1 MKLKRLEMEGFKSF
15 CDKTVL
21 EFHEGITAIVGPNGT
36 GKSNI
41 LDSIRWV
48 LGEQS
53 AKALRGQEMADVI
66 FHGAAGRRASGMA
79 EVSLTF
85 SDCETVLG
93 TDYHEVQ
100 ITRRVFRDGVSE
112 YAINGANC
120 RLKDIQRLFLDTGIG
135 RAAYSIMEQGK
146 IDQILSSRPEDR
158 RAIFEEAAG
167 VMRFKVQK
175 REAERKLEGTEA
187 NLLRLADILREVR
200 RQMGSLQRQAGKAR
214 RYREIFDKLKRMDLA
229 LSARERDRLLLKIDE
244 LSSLQAKTKADLER
258 AHATEAACEQAVRGQ
273 RAKLEEAD
281 RVWRDAER
289 EVVSAK
295 AEEVRCAERARMQN
309 ERADELGAAI
319 ERARGEI
326 ALAERQTAAQE
337 ELIRTLKAEL
347 ESVTAEFQKADQACS
362 EVQEE
367 ANRAR
372 ARRDQAFAHVE
383 SVRGRRE
390 SARREADTARARAA
404 AEEVT
409 TRQRAEILERVR
421 QELSEKE
428 AEISRERSSL
438 EVLFGKLREA
448 ENLLPQAQGKMREVE
463 SQLRAAEETLV
474 HAEKALS
481 GAEAEKTLSES
492 RLAAVRERAVGDAE
506 ACLKAWSATGRNGA
520 YALWPS
526 LKIREGYETAVAMAL
541 GPLLDGVM
549 VDDLEAMAQTLES
562 GEDGPSGFLISK
574 VPAGPGSESWPE
586 GAAHFIES
594 AGGWEPVL
602 QHLLAGTC
610 IAEHW
615 DQAQEL
621 SRQRPSAVVICRDG
635 RMISGRGWQR
645 RGKFRAA
652 RPGRTEVEAAQDG
665 LARAE
670 QAVREA
676 RVAVEQAQGEVER
689 LRGELAASR
698 QSEEAA
704 RKCLEEVRRDH
715 DRRDALHQALQA
727 EISRRQTEAARL
739 EQEIALHQKIAAEK
753 VSEAERLMALEQGM
767 EAEMSQA
774 EEARR
779 TAETEEAKF
788 QEILTER
795 RVEKSG
801 RQQRRDSCAAQLAP
815 AETRWTE
822 LRELVTKRSGEI
834 SADTARMDAART
846 EAESATKA
854 EGEALRRAQEIE
866 ASTAGLKQA
875 RENETQILTQKEEEV
890 TQWRQEGEK
899 AKDTLASLALK
910 GSELEHQRQSLAD
923 RLQREY
929 ATPLMEAKAEGEVTP
944 QTDEDWLKLETEAKE
959 LREKVEDMGPVNTEA
974 ITEFEELENR
984 LKFLETEEK
993 DLTTAK
999 GQLEEAI
1006 KKINQTT
1013 RLLFEETFDKVKANF
1028 GNLFAELFGG
1038 GRATVKLTEGEDLLE
1053 GGIEIEAQPPGKQ
1066 PKVISLLSGGEKTMT
1081 ALALLLAIY
1090 AVKPS
1095 PFCVLDEMD
1104 APLDESNTV
1113 RFVQIIERFVEKSQF
1128 LVITHNK
1135 RTMSAADLLYGVT
1148 APDPGC
1154 SRMMSVK
1161 LTREEETPLFARAGA

>member
-21 EFHEGITAIVGPNGT
+21 EFHDGITAIVGPNGT

-214 RYREIFDKLKRMDLA
+214 RYREIFDKLKQMDLA

-244 LSSLQAKTKADLER
+244 LSNLQAKTKADLER
-258 AHATEAACEQAVRGQ
+258 AHATEAACEQAVRAQ
-273 RAKLEEAD
+273 RNRLEEAD
-281 RVWRDAER
+281 RTWREAER

-295 AEEVRCAERARMQN
+295 AEEVRCAERARMQT
-309 ERADELGAAI
+309 ERAEELGATI

-337 ELIRTLKAEL
+337 ELIRTLRAEL
-347 ESVTAEFQKADQACS
+347 ESITAEFQKAEQACA
-362 EVQEE
+362 EVQDE
-367 ANRAR
+367 ANQAR
-372 ARRDQAFAHVE
+372 ARREEASGKVE

-428 AEISRERSSL
+428 SEISKERTSL
-438 EVLFGKLREA
+438 EALIGKLREA
-448 ENLLPQAQGKMREVE
+448 EQFLPQTRTQAEETER
-463 SQLRAAEETLV
+463 QLRASEVSL
-474 HAEKALS
+474 
-481 GAEAEKTLSES
+481 AEAENTKASAEAERTLAASKLE
-492 RLAAVRERAVGDAE
+492 AVRERAAGEAE
-506 ACLKAWSATGRNGA
+506 ACLKTWTATGRNGA

-574 VPAGPGSESWPE
+574 IPAGSGDENWPE
-586 GAAHFIES
+586 GASNFIES

-610 IAEHW
+610 IADNW
-615 DQAQEL
+615 DQAREL
-621 SRQRPSAVVICRDG
+621 SRQRPSATVICRDG

-645 RGKFRAA
+645 RGKVRSS
-652 RPGRTEVEAAQDG
+652 RPGRHEVETASG
-665 LARAE
+665 NLARAE
-670 QAVREA
+670 QAVAEA
-676 RVAVEQAQGEVER
+676 TQRVVTARGEVER
-689 LRGELAASR
+689 LKSELSVAR
-698 QSEEAA
+698 QAEEVA
-704 RKCLEEVRRDH
+704 RKTLEEVRRDH
-715 DRRDALHQALQA
+715 DRREAMHQALQA
-727 EISRRQTEAARL
+727 EISRRQAEAGRL
-739 EQEIALHQKIAAEK
+739 EQEIVLHQKIAAEK
-753 VSEAERLMALEQGM
+753 SSEAERLMALEQGM
-767 EAEMSQA
+767 DSEMNQA
-774 EEARR
+774 EEARCS
-779 TAETEEAKF
+779 AES
-788 QEILTER
+788 QELKLQELLTER
-795 RVEKSG
+795 RVEKST
-801 RQQRRDSCAAQLAP
+801 RQQRKDSCAAQLAP
-815 AETRWTE
+815 AEARLTE
-822 LRELVTKRSGEI
+822 LKELVTKRNGEI
-834 SADTARMDAART
+834 SMDTARMETARS
-846 EAESATKA
+846 EAESATRA

-866 ASTAGLKQA
+866 ASTSGLKQA
-875 RENETQILTQKEEEV
+875 RETEAQVLTQKEEEV
-890 TQWRQEGEK
+890 THWRKEGEK
-899 AKDTLASLALK
+899 AKDALAELALK
-910 GSELEHQRQSLAD
+910 GSELEHQKQSLAD

-929 ATPLMEAKAEGEVTP
+929 ATGLMDAKAEGEMTP

-974 ITEFEELENR
+974 ITEYEELENR

-999 GQLEEAI
+999 AQLEEAI

-1038 GRATVKLTEGEDLLE
+1038 GRATIKLVEGEDALD

-1066 PKVISLLSGGEKTMT
+1066 PKVISLLSGGEKAMT

-1148 APDPGC
+1148 APEPGC

-1161 LTREEETPLFARAGA
+1161 LTRDEETPLFAQAGT

>member
-187 NLLRLADILREVR
+187 NLVRLADILREVR

-214 RYREIFDKLKRMDLA
+214 RYREIFDKLKKMDLA

-258 AHATEAACEQAVRGQ
+258 AHATEATCEQAVRAQ
-273 RAKLEEAD
+273 RSRLEEAD
-281 RVWRDAER
+281 RAWRDAER
-289 EVVSAK
+289 EVVAAK
-295 AEEVRCAERARMQN
+295 AEEVRCAERARMQT
-309 ERADELGAAI
+309 ERADELGATI

-337 ELIRTLKAEL
+337 ELIRSLRAEL
-347 ESVTAEFQKADQACS
+347 EAVTAEFQKAEQACA

-372 ARRDQAFAHVE
+372 SQREHASAKVE
-383 SVRGRRE
+383 SVRGKRE
-390 SARREADTARARAA
+390 TARREADTARARAA

-428 AEISRERSSL
+428 AEISRERGAL
-438 EVLFGKLREA
+438 ELLLGKLREA
-448 ENLLPQAQGKMREVE
+448 EAFLPQTQGGVKGTEAR
-463 SQLRAAEETLV
+463 LRSAEETLSRTE
-474 HAEKALS
+474 AEKAS
-481 GAEAEKTLSES
+481 AEADRTLSES
-492 RLAAVRERAVGDAE
+492 KLEAVRERAAGEAE
-506 ACLKAWSATGRNGA
+506 ACLKAWTATGRNGA

-549 VDDLEAMAQTLES
+549 VDDLEAMAQMLES

-574 VPAGPGSESWPE
+574 TPAESVRENLPE
-586 GAAHFIES
+586 GAAQFLES

-610 IAEHW
+610 IAENW
-615 DQAQEL
+615 DQAREL
-621 SRQRPSAVVICRDG
+621 SRQHPAATVICRDG

-645 RGKFRAA
+645 RGKVRSS
-652 RPGRTEVEAAQDG
+652 RPGRNEVEAAKER
-665 LARAE
+665 LAQAE
-670 QAVREA
+670 KAVAEA
-676 RVAVEQAQGEVER
+676 TQRVNMARGEVEG
-689 LRGELAASR
+689 LKSELSAAR
-698 QSEEAA
+698 QAEEAA
-704 RKCLEEVRRDH
+704 RKTLEEVRRDH
-715 DRRDALHQALQA
+715 DRREALHQALQS
-727 EISRRQTEAARL
+727 EISRRQAEAVRL

-753 VSEAERLMALEQGM
+753 FSEAERLMALEQGM
-767 EAEMSQA
+767 ESEMAQA

-779 TAETEEAKF
+779 AAESGEVKQ
-788 QEILTER
+788 QELLTER

-801 RQQRRDSCAAQLAP
+801 RQQRKDSCAAQFHP
-815 AETRWTE
+815 AEIRLTE
-822 LRELVTKRSGEI
+822 LRELVSKRNGEI
-834 SADTARMDAART
+834 SSDTARMDAARS
-846 EAESATKA
+846 EAEAATRA

-866 ASTAGLKQA
+866 ASTSGLKQA
-875 RENETQILTQKEEEV
+875 REQESQVLTQKEEEV
-890 TQWRQEGEK
+890 THWRKEGEK
-899 AKDTLASLALK
+899 AKDALAELALK
-910 GSELEHQRQSLAD
+910 GSELEHQKQSLAD

-929 ATPLMEAKAEGEVTP
+929 ATTLMEAKADGEIAP
-944 QTDEDWLKLETEAKE
+944 QTEEDWLKLETEAKE
-959 LREKVEDMGPVNTEA
+959 LREKVEDMGPVNTES
-974 ITEFEELENR
+974 ITEYEELESR
-984 LKFLETEEK
+984 LQFLETEEK
-993 DLTTAK
+993 DLITAK
-999 GQLEEAI
+999 AQLEEAI

-1148 APDPGC
+1148 APEPGC

-1161 LTREEETPLFARAGA
+1161 LTRDEETPLFAQAGT

>member
-21 EFHEGITAIVGPNGT
+21 EFHDGITAIVGPNGT

-214 RYREIFDKLKRMDLA
+214 RYREIFDKLKKMDLA

-244 LSSLQAKTKADLER
+244 LSNLQAKTKADLER

-273 RAKLEEAD
+273 RNKLEEAD
-281 RVWRDAER
+281 RAWREAER

-295 AEEVRCAERARMQN
+295 AEEVRCAERARMQT
-309 ERADELGAAI
+309 ERAEELGATI

-337 ELIRTLKAEL
+337 ELIRSLRAEL
-347 ESVTAEFQKADQACS
+347 EAVSAEFQKAEQACA

-372 ARRDQAFAHVE
+372 SQREQASGKVE
-383 SVRGRRE
+383 SVRGKRE
-390 SARREADTARARAA
+390 AARREADTARARAA

-428 AEISRERSSL
+428 EEISKERASL
-438 EVLFGKLREA
+438 EALVTKLKQA
-448 ENLLPQAQGKMREVE
+448 EELLPQAQAKIREIDG
-463 SQLRAAEETLV
+463 QLRSAEENLDQ
-474 HAEKALS
+474 AES
-481 GAEAEKTLSES
+481 GKSSAEAERTLADS
-492 RLAAVRERAVGDAE
+492 RLQAVRERAAGEAE
-506 ACLKAWSATGRNGA
+506 ACLKAWTATGRNGA

-526 LKIREGYETAVAMAL
+526 LKIREGYESAVAMAL

-562 GEDGPSGFLISK
+562 GEEGPSGFLISK
-574 VPAGPGSESWPE
+574 IPAGTTEGAGPE
-586 GAAHFIES
+586 GAANFIES

-610 IAEHW
+610 IAENW
-615 DQAQEL
+615 DQAKEL
-621 SRQRPSAVVICRDG
+621 SRQKPSAVVICRDG

-645 RGKFRAA
+645 RGKIRGT
-652 RPGRTEVEAAQDG
+652 RPGRSEVEAAKEK
-665 LARAE
+665 LSRAE
-670 QAVREA
+670 QSVADAVHRVDQA
-676 RVAVEQAQGEVER
+676 RREVER
-689 LRGELAASR
+689 LKLELTTAR
-698 QSEEAA
+698 QAEESA
-704 RKCLEEVRRDH
+704 RKTREEVRRDH
-715 DRRDALHQALQA
+715 DRREALHQALQA
-727 EISRRQTEAARL
+727 EISRRQAEATRL
-739 EQEIALHQKIAAEK
+739 EQEIVLHQKIAAEK

-767 EAEMSQA
+767 ESEMTQAEETRRTAEA
-774 EEARR
+774 EEARLQ
-779 TAETEEAKF
+779 EA
-788 QEILTER
+788 LTER

-801 RQQRRDSCAAQLAP
+801 RQQHRDSCAAQLTP
-815 AETRWTE
+815 AEARLGE
-822 LRELVTKRSGEI
+822 LRELVTKRNGEI
-834 SADTARMDAART
+834 SMDTARMETARS
-846 EAESATKA
+846 EAEAATRA
-854 EGEALRRAQEIE
+854 EGEALKRAQEIE
-866 ASTAGLKQA
+866 ASTSGLKQA
-875 RENETQILTQKEEEV
+875 RENEAQILTQKEEEV
-890 TQWRQEGEK
+890 THWRKEGEK
-899 AKDTLASLALK
+899 AKDALSELALK
-910 GSELEHQRQSLAD
+910 GSELEHQKQSLAE

-929 ATPLMEAKAEGEVTP
+929 ATALSEAKAEGEIAP

-974 ITEFEELENR
+974 ITEYEELENR
-984 LKFLETEEK
+984 LKFLEAEEK
-993 DLTTAK
+993 DLVTAK
-999 GQLEEAI
+999 AQLEEAI

-1038 GRATVKLTEGEDLLE
+1038 GRATVKMIEGEDALE

-1066 PKVISLLSGGEKTMT
+1066 PKVISLLSGGEKAMT

-1148 APDPGC
+1148 APEPGC

-1161 LTREEETPLFARAGA
+1161 LTKEEETPLFAQAGS